1 MKKSIKV
8 IVALLL
14 VCALFAGC
22 GVLCDQE
29 RTCEDL
35 TITIPGHFLDM
46 SDQDYAKGMNFLY
59 GFNDIAVVG
68 IRETKESLA
77 FYDADLT
84 LEEYGALV
92 MQGNGLDGDMELK
105 EGLYTFEYEASNA
118 GQTFTYLGA
127 VFEGEEAFWIVQ
139 AYCLSDEYEQHQADM
154 MKWLKSV
161 KV

>member
-1 MKKSIKV
+1 
-8 IVALLL
+8 
-14 VCALFAGC
+14 
-22 GVLCDQE
+22 
-29 RTCEDL
+29 
-35 TITIPGHFLDM
+35 M
-46 SDQDYAKGMNFLY
+46 SDQDYAKGMNFMY

-105 EGLYTFEYEASNA
+105 EGLYTFEHEASNA

-139 AYCLSDEYEQHQADM
+139 AYCLSNEYEQHQADM